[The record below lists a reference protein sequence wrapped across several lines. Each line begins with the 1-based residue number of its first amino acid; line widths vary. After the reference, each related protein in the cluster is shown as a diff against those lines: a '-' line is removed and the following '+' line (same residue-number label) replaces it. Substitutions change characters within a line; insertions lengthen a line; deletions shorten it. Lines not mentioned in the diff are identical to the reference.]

1 MGSPVLRCQQTGR
14 KCCTNKGRDGLSL
27 RRRRRPNLAKARSSS
42 TRWKSGSS
50 PAPNGSRCT
59 TKSGASSAISS
70 TTRII
75 TGWTVVGREGR
86 LGTPGTFVF
95 FANAHEPGDQRLL
108 GATYVDAGFE
118 QGKAALLGLARHPAT
133 ATHVAVKL
141 ARHFVSL
148 WEGGPNDEAL
158 IFLLRTAPTHQAA
171 SERMRE
177 IFAQQV
183 RPGIGSLLGG
193 GADGARRAGLAASQ
207 LLGLALCRYVLR
219 LEPIASQDQE
229 QLIADIAETIQRY
242 LTGPLS
248 PARPPDLG

>member
-1 MGSPVLRCQQTGR
+1 VRAIAADAGIDASMVMRYFGSKEDLFAAAADIDLRLPSL
-14 KCCTNKGRDGLSL
+14 KDVGLD
-27 RRRRRPNLAKARSSS
+27 
-42 TRWKSGSS
+42 
-50 PAPNGSRCT
+50 
-59 TKSGASSAISS
+59 
-70 TTRII
+70 
-75 TGWTVVGREGR
+75 R
-86 LGTPGTFVF
+86 LGEV
-95 FANAHEPGDQRLL
+95 
-108 GATYVDAGFE
+108 
-118 QGKAALLGLARHPAT
+118 
-133 ATHVAVKL
+133 L

-158 IFLLRTAPTHQAA
+158 VFLLRTAPTHQAA

-219 LEPIASQDQE
+219 LEPIASQDPE

>member
-1 MGSPVLRCQQTGR
+1 MARWAGGDSGSGGAPAPGAGGPRSVPARRAILAAARAGFAAEGYERATVRAIAADAGIDASMVMRYFGSKEDLFAVAADIDLRLPSLEDV
-14 KCCTNKGRDGLSL
+14 GRD
-27 RRRRRPNLAKARSSS
+27 
-42 TRWKSGSS
+42 
-50 PAPNGSRCT
+50 
-59 TKSGASSAISS
+59 
-70 TTRII
+70 
-75 TGWTVVGREGR
+75 R
-86 LGTPGTFVF
+86 LGEV
-95 FANAHEPGDQRLL
+95 
-108 GATYVDAGFE
+108 
-118 QGKAALLGLARHPAT
+118 
-133 ATHVAVKL
+133 L

-148 WEGGPNDEAL
+148 WEGGPSDEAL
-158 IFLLRTAPTHQAA
+158 IFLLRTAPTYQAA

-177 IFAQQV
+177 VFAQQV

-248 PARPPDLG
+248 PAPAPDLV

>member
-1 MGSPVLRCQQTGR
+1 MAGGDSGSGGAPPPGAGGPRSVPARRAILAAARARFGAEGYERATVRAIAADAGIDASMVMRYFGSKEDLFAAAADIDLRLPSL
-14 KCCTNKGRDGLSL
+14 KDVGRD
-27 RRRRRPNLAKARSSS
+27 
-42 TRWKSGSS
+42 
-50 PAPNGSRCT
+50 
-59 TKSGASSAISS
+59 
-70 TTRII
+70 
-75 TGWTVVGREGR
+75 R
-86 LGTPGTFVF
+86 LGEV
-95 FANAHEPGDQRLL
+95 
-108 GATYVDAGFE
+108 
-118 QGKAALLGLARHPAT
+118 
-133 ATHVAVKL
+133 L

-158 IFLLRTAPTHQAA
+158 VFLLRTAPTHQAA

-183 RPGIGSLLGG
+183 RPGICSLLGG

-219 LEPIASQDQE
+219 LEPIASQDPE

-248 PARPPDLG
+248 PARAPDRG